1 MVHLSSNNAIF
12 FQGGWGDTAGVIS
25 CLIGGA
31 IENANPVITAP
42 DAAHQVLD
50 LASEFLVHENV
61 NKRIDGGIAGDQN
74 DGSNVGDI
82 SVVLRRTEVA
92 KGIDC

>member
-1 MVHLSSNNAIF
+1 VVHLSSNNAIF
-12 FQGGWGDTAGVIS
+12 FQGGWGDPAGVIS
-25 CLIGGA
+25 FLIGGA
-31 IENANPVITAP
+31 IADANPVITAS

-74 DGSNVGDI
+74 DGSNVDDI